1 MRVLLLSLA
10 LAAPLAQAAVF
21 QDERLQRLYEQGR
34 DDELA
39 REARKLGG
47 PEAAAAQAL
56 VLLSQGSDATA
67 AAIREAEACVQQHP
81 QQAACHYALG
91 SALGLQAQ
99 QQGVFKALRLVGRV
113 KDAFGN
119 ALRLNPQLFEA
130 RSALQLVYL
139 ALPTL
144 AGGSVDKARQLE
156 SDVRDTQPEVAKLLR
171 ARLAFQAERWDEA
184 ERELIS
190 VKPGSD
196 RSLQNEWLNAWSGL
210 ARQWNKRK
218 QHAKARERFEQL
230 TQQLPQLAQPLYLL
244 GRVAG
249 DEGRHEEAIRLFERA
264 RTLSGAAAL
273 PLDYRVGIAWMD
285 LGDKDK
291 ARAHLQRFVAADRG
305 APNSLDDAKK
315 RLRELG

>member
-1 MRVLLLSLA
+1 MKAVLLCLA
-10 LAAPLAQAAVF
+10 LATPLAQAAVF

-34 DDELA
+34 NEELE
-39 REARKLGG
+39 REARRLGG

-56 VLLSQGSDATA
+56 VLLAQGSDATPA
-67 AAIREAEACVQQHP
+67 AVRQAEACVQQHP

-99 QQGVFKALRLVGRV
+99 QQGVFKALRVVGRV
-113 KDAFGN
+113 KEAFGS

-139 ALPTL
+139 VLPAL

-156 SDVRDTQPEVAKLLR
+156 AEVRDTQPEVAKLLR
-171 ARLAFQAERWDEA
+171 ARLAAQAERWDEA
-184 ERELIS
+184 ERELAA

-196 RSLQNEWLNAWSGL
+196 RSFHNEWLNAWSGL

-218 QHAKARERFEQL
+218 EHAKARERFEQL
-230 TQQLPQLAQPLYLL
+230 AQQLPQLAQPLYLL

-264 RTLSGAAAL
+264 RALSGAPAL
-273 PLDYRVGIAWMD
+273 PLDYRIGVAWMD
-285 LGDKDK
+285 LGERDK
-291 ARAHLQRFVAADRG
+291 ARAHLQRFVTADRG
-305 APNSLDDAKK
+305 APNNLDDARK
-315 RLRELG
+315 RLKELG